1 MQITRMADYATR
13 VLIHLAAL
21 PAGTRANRVTLAKL
35 ADVPMEFLGKVLQA
49 LTRAR
54 LIYSHRGV
62 NGGFEL
68 ARASSGISMLDIV
81 EAIEGPI
88 ILNVCTSHPD
98 ACPRQ
103 WWCAAHD
110 VWADAQ
116 DALKKVLAAATVDQL
131 AQKSIAAQDRR
142 LLVHVETGADSW
154 N

>member
-21 PAGTRANRVTLAKL
+21 PAGSRANRVTLAKL

-54 LIYSHRGV
+54 LICSHRGV

-68 ARASSGISMLDIV
+68 ARASSDISMLDIL
-81 EAIEGPI
+81 EAIEGPVT
-88 ILNVCTSHPD
+88 LNTCLAHAN

-103 WWCAAHD
+103 WWCAAHE
-110 VWADAQ
+110 VWSEAQ
-116 DALKKVLAAATVDQL
+116 EALKKVLSAAKVDQL
-131 AQKSIAAQDRR
+131 AARSMAAQDRR
-142 LLVHVETGADSW
+142 LLVQVQGEDSAW